1 MSDRNDDDSGRRRP
15 KVGAL
20 TTATSGAGPM
30 QRGPAVGKQTLV
42 QAEMGRRVGPPAG
55 ARKPAGVAPAQ
66 VPSSGTLSLG
76 LDNEPAGAEILQGP
90 TSASNAAPL
99 ARQPVLQGPTSASNP
114 APLTQQQPAKPAPKP
129 MAHPA
134 KAPTGS
140 GNVNRGRDP
149 EDQLADLWRGQ
160 APTADEELTGSD
172 VVDDFALTE
181 AGSAA
186 PNAKGP
192 AVDVDVVLDA
202 LASTSAILHNMA
214 MLVEPWGY
222 APKLTNAQQFVDG
235 KQTLLYSADI
245 YELER
250 WAPVIVAQRNVV
262 GLAAK
267 GCQATLGYLENRGI
281 TPANV
286 QSGHPAPRLLAEY
299 ADIAGTS
306 ALTQTAATKL
316 QHADATLAK
325 LGVQAAVYEAKHANE
340 EVQQVKASTKSD
352 PRSAP
357 PQLATLSGD
366 ANYLDEKA
374 AGMQRLDKLGV
385 APTPA
390 QMQLLELQTVVMRYR
405 SQVANLQVS
414 LRGLHAALGDA
425 TSGTM
430 ANVANAFAGTP
441 ITLLRFDLERAAD
454 ELATVD
460 GHLVAALRDQ
470 AVPAGAVPTGAQD
483 WLAEKQLEAKQARIA
498 AAQEKFATVVSSRH
512 LDGALFKRAEQGVAD
527 AHMRTLIA
535 HVVVMI
541 ATAVA
546 TGGIGAIAGE
556 AMGSAVLSAG
566 AATTLEGAAA
576 LATTARYAQVI
587 TSLGVDAAAFS
598 AVQTKLNGG
607 SFGVNFLETLAL
619 NGTVMAALRPWQA
632 LARGWLGLDEE
643 AYAIWLAQSKTG
655 KVLAA
660 RGAVATV
667 EIFTAVAI
675 NNIGNRVLALAHG
688 REPDDAT
695 LLQFTLDGAAMAMGH
710 IINLQLEGQLARFK
724 SAGAHAGELV
734 GRLYRQRVAAKAV
747 AKAETGGRTA
757 AMDLVIEQRAI
768 LSEEAAF
775 WRGLAQDP
783 AALKAAKLTAEQAS
797 AKLGSIDAQL
807 GATTTM
813 ATARLTL
820 QMNNITEEV
829 AGGRLWAGSAH
840 DINAALGHARK
851 LGFTVEILDAHDA
864 APANSSSGGTSTAPA
879 ANVGAQRGSRI
890 VKVAINGETFEIR
903 ERVARMPQAGDRPG
917 EYQFDPSNPG
927 PLQVSPTSGFYG
939 GKYNE
944 ITLPADRVF
953 YRVGN
958 FANEWGEWFTDVPL
972 QSEAQYRIDVAVKRE
987 WANVKTGMMPEGSAR
1002 SVDKIDL
1009 CSYSILIPKG
1019 TVVYEGQVGTQGG
1032 VFMGGLGTGQT
1043 QFYIPKAWEL
1053 QNRGGRVVAKQ
1064 PFKRD
1069 GHVQPKRKDTP

>member
-1 MSDRNDDDSGRRRP
+1 MSNDDDRKRRTP
-15 KVGAL
+15 KVGAS
-20 TTATSGAGPM
+20 TAPMGGAQPM

-42 QAEMGRRVGPPAG
+42 QAEMGRRAGAPAG
-55 ARKPAGVAPAQ
+55 AREPTAAAPAQ
-66 VPSSGTLSLG
+66 VPSAGSLSLG
-76 LDNEPAGAEILQGP
+76 LDNEPGAVLQGP
-90 TSASNAAPL
+90 TSATNAAPL
-99 ARQPVLQGPTSASNP
+99 TRQPVLLGPTSASNP
-114 APLTQQQPAKPAPKP
+114 APLTQQHPAKPAPKP
-129 MAHPA
+129 TAQPA
-134 KAPTGS
+134 PKPKGS
-140 GNVNRGRDP
+140 DNVNRGRDP
-149 EDQLADLWRGQ
+149 EDQLADFWRGQ
-160 APTADEELTGSD
+160 APSADEELAGSD
-172 VVDDFALTE
+172 VVDDFALAE
-181 AGSAA
+181 AGGAA
-186 PNAKGP
+186 PAAKAP
-192 AVDVDVVLDA
+192 AVDADAVLDA
-202 LASTSAILHNMA
+202 LASTSAILHNMGLA
-214 MLVEPWGY
+214 LEPWGY
-222 APKLTNAQQFVDG
+222 ASKLTNAQHFVDE
-235 KQTLLYSADI
+235 KQTRLYSAEISEYD
-245 YELER
+245 R
-250 WAPVIVAQRNVV
+250 WAPVIVAQRTVV
-262 GLAAK
+262 GHAAK

-325 LGVQAAVYEAKHANE
+325 LGVQAAAYEAKQANE

-390 QMQLLELQTVVMRYR
+390 QMQLLELQTVAMRYR

-414 LRGLHAALGDA
+414 LRSLHAALGDA

-470 AVPAGAVPTGAQD
+470 AVPAGAVPAGAQD
-483 WLAEKQLEAKQARIA
+483 WLSEKQLEAKQARVT
-498 AAQEKFATVVSSRH
+498 AAQEKFAAVVSSRH

-643 AYAIWLAQSKTG
+643 AYAIWLAQSKTS

-747 AKAETGGRTA
+747 AKAESGGRTA

-768 LSEEAAF
+768 LTEEASF

-864 APANSSSGGTSTAPA
+864 APANSSSGSTAPA
-879 ANVGAQRGSRI
+879 PAANAGAERGARV
-890 VKVAINGETFEIR
+890 VKVVINGETFEIR
-903 ERVARMPQAGDRPG
+903 ERVDIARQSGDLH
-917 EYQFDPSNPG
+917 EYQFDKMRPG
-927 PLQVSPTSGFYG
+927 PGTNSEMGKDDLNQAAANGFFG
-939 GKYNE
+939 GKYDEYALQSDVVLYRICSAYEAAGGVTKLGRWYTESALPSEMQLQVDAAVRPVWKSAETGKINGRS
-944 ITLPADRVF
+944 PADFALAVRV
-953 YRVGN
+953 
-958 FANEWGEWFTDVPL
+958 
-972 QSEAQYRIDVAVKRE
+972 
-987 WANVKTGMMPEGSAR
+987 
-1002 SVDKIDL
+1002 
-1009 CSYSILIPKG
+1009 PKG
-1019 TVVYEGQVGTQGG
+1019 AIVMRGPVASQGEGFLGG
-1032 VFMGGLGTGQT
+1032 STMIQL
-1043 QFYIPKAWEL
+1043 YIPGIR
-1053 QNRGGRVVAKQ
+1053 QTPGVTIVSNQ
-1064 PFKRD
+1064 PFIAS
-1069 GHVQPKRKDTP
+1069 GPQLP